1 MQVRIIFKSKGAR
14 NSSVKNLVSILREL
28 ASSTCNPG
36 AEVEFAVREKSLR
49 LMILPNKWLKQ
60 NGAQECTLLYDFDPS
75 EYDLE
80 VHGERP

>member
-1 MQVRIIFKSKGAR
+1 
-14 NSSVKNLVSILREL
+14 
-28 ASSTCNPG
+28 
-36 AEVEFAVREKSLR
+36 
-49 LMILPNKWLKQ
+49 MILPSKWLKQ